1 MKKALLVFVLSILAF
16 AVTAQKNSITTFIL
30 VRHAEKVIDGTKD
43 PELKPEGIDRAKR
56 LADMLSKTPVDVIY
70 STNFKR
76 TKNTVLP
83 LASAKGL
90 LVENYEA
97 LKVEEIEN
105 MLKKHAGGTIL
116 ISGHSNTIPWTA
128 NLLIGKQ
135 EYGDFADDDY
145 GNILIISVVEI
156 GKIAKVTLLRY

>member
-1 MKKALLVFVLSILAF
+1 MKNAILIFALSISVLTA
-16 AVTAQKNSITTFIL
+16 TAQKSTITTFIL

-43 PELKPEGIDRAKR
+43 PELKPEGTERAAR
-56 LADMLSKTPVDVIY
+56 LSVMLSNTPVDAIY
-70 STNFKR
+70 ATNFKR
-76 TKNTVLP
+76 TKNTVSP
-83 LASAKGL
+83 LASARNL
-90 LVENYEA
+90 LVQNYEA
-97 LKVEEIEN
+97 LEVKEIES
-105 MLKKHAGGTIL
+105 MLKKYAGGTIV

-156 GKIAKVTLLRY
+156 RKLAKVTLLRY